1 MKQTP
6 VLSLA
11 AALAACALPSCGE
24 VVHDEAPDSGS
35 LSLFSED
42 IGRIHREMVLAR
54 EQAGLPRSSL
64 PPEIEWMPDIDA
76 AFAKAKREDKPVL
89 ISTSVRE
96 NGNPAGDV

>member
-11 AALAACALPSCGE
+11 AAIAACALSSCGDVSHHE
-24 VVHDEAPDSGS
+24 GPDSGS
-35 LSLFSED
+35 LALFSED

-54 EQAGLPRSSL
+54 EEAGLPRSSL